1 MPTLTVQN
9 IIDATAQDVRQ
20 NINSTTSPG
29 QGILVD
35 YCNRIHLAVLRQ
47 SRWKFQLSA
56 PNRFITQLQQTDY
69 WFGPSGTG
77 PNGVVDTGLNL
88 SDVQVIK
95 EGSVFDR
102 SNFRNLDKTDE
113 APLSSNTSFADATL
127 RSDRPRLW
135 RNAPDTPNI
144 MNIYPAP
151 DNQNTYQPEP
161 ESPYC
166 SVVAGGSLP
175 ARIYYVR
182 VAFVDSAGN
191 LGSASGTTS
200 SQDGTKIFVPANF
213 LMVVH
218 PPVEPFASSASGV
231 KYNQYN
237 VYASKVQGSEVLQNG
252 NTPISTSAVWTE
264 PAGGLVTSAAI
275 YPTVND
281 LEPVDGY
288 IIEFRYFQQRP
299 QLVSPTTVLT
309 TPDDYKDIIVAGVNW
324 LALEYLRRPEAK
336 TWAEVFQAGIT
347 SMIRDRN
354 LGPRGGEYIHPDP
367 ASQGGR
373 LPIMETFD
381 PTILR
386 SQ

>member
-47 SRWKFQLSA
+47 SRWNCRLSA
-56 PNRFITQLQQTDY
+56 PKRFITQLHQTDY
-69 WFGPSGTG
+69 WFGPTGTG

-88 SDVQVIK
+88 ADVQVIK

-144 MNIYPAP
+144 LNIYPAP

-166 SVVAGGSLP
+166 STIAGGALA

-182 VAFVDSAGN
+182 LAFVDSAG
-191 LGSASGTTS
+191 
-200 SQDGTKIFVPANF
+200 
-213 LMVVH
+213 
-218 PPVEPFASSASGV
+218 
-231 KYNQYN
+231 
-237 VYASKVQGSEVLQNG
+237 
-252 NTPISTSAVWTE
+252 
-264 PAGGLVTSAAI
+264 
-275 YPTVND
+275 
-281 LEPVDGY
+281 
-288 IIEFRYFQQRP
+288 
-299 QLVSPTTVLT
+299 
-309 TPDDYKDIIVAGVNW
+309 
-324 LALEYLRRPEAK
+324 
-336 TWAEVFQAGIT
+336 
-347 SMIRDRN
+347 
-354 LGPRGGEYIHPDP
+354 
-367 ASQGGR
+367 
-373 LPIMETFD
+373 
-381 PTILR
+381 
-386 SQ
+386 